1 MSGSSN
7 KRYLNFQAKVLI
19 PVVTIGVLFLGIILM
34 LVSQHLT
41 AQLEEDAKQLLTT
54 SEAVFRDSY
63 EIRTRNLLLRYQNVV
78 NEPRFKAVAQLAE
91 PKTMTMLLSELLIEM
106 GQDTEVLVYTP
117 EGNIFSSAAKR
128 EQNLNLQEFRLRS
141 SVSIEDA
148 LRTQVGADTIA
159 VEQRL
164 FNVISVPVIVSE
176 SPAGILTIGVRVGN
190 QAAEEF
196 KLLTRSEIA
205 FVVNNAVAVSTLQD
219 KKFYPQLITKF
230 QELSGSKTTQ
240 VVTPNGE
247 RFLCMAGKFSHSS
260 SHVGYLVLSS
270 YEKALHEKKVV
281 QERLALLSLMGIL
294 LCSLLIWV
302 LIRRITR
309 PLRELRNSVE
319 AVGRGDFSQ
328 RIEVHSNDEY
338 GELATV
344 FNQMMENLNASQ
356 AEIERTLQRLK
367 STQDQLVQT
376 EKLSAIGKFVAGV
389 AHELNNPLTGVI
401 GFSEMLQDTG
411 MNDHQQNYL
420 NRIIDSAERC
430 HKIVQ
435 SLLSF
440 SRGRRPE
447 RKSVNIN
454 QLIEATIEIFK
465 YELPVSN
472 IKVTSDFA
480 TNLPALLIDPHQV
493 QLVFLNILNNARQ
506 AIESKQTSGEIHIT
520 TDLVEGQVRISFRD
534 NGPGISPENLS
545 QIFDPFFTTK
555 SVGEGTGLGL
565 SLSYGIIH
573 EHDGTITA
581 KNNNGKGVTFIIEL
595 PVVSIKDEHEAVKV
609 TAAALAKIDR
619 ASANKILVIDDE
631 ENILELIKEALSVY
645 GYNVETVCD
654 GEAAIRAVKNQAYDL
669 IICDWKIPG
678 IGGKLI
684 YERLKEMNPQALD
697 RFFFITGDILGEN
710 AEKFLRLEKKIC
722 LFKPFSIEQF
732 RTTVQEV
739 LHSDADP
746 SDLTTS

>member
-1 MSGSSN
+1 MSGSPN

-19 PVVTIGVLFLGIILM
+19 PVVTVGVLFLGTILW
-34 LVSQHLT
+34 LVSRHLT

-91 PKTMTMLLSELLIEM
+91 PKTMTMLLTELLIEM
-106 GQDTEVLVYTP
+106 GPDTEVLVYTP
-117 EGNIFSSAAKR
+117 EGNIFSAAAKR
-128 EQNLNLQEFRLRS
+128 EQNMNLQEFKLRS
-141 SVSIEDA
+141 SVSIEDV
-148 LRTQVGADTIA
+148 LRNQVGADTIA
-159 VEQRL
+159 IDQHL
-164 FNVISVPVIVSE
+164 FNVISVPVIVNE

-190 QAAEEF
+190 QAAQEF

-219 KKFYPQLITKF
+219 TRFYPQLIAKS
-230 QELSGSKTTQ
+230 QQLSGSKTIE

-260 SHVGYLVLSS
+260 SNIGYLILSS
-270 YEKALHEKKVV
+270 YEKALHEKKVM
-281 QERLALLSLMGIL
+281 QERLTLLSLMGIL

-344 FNQMMENLNASQ
+344 FNQMMENLNASH
-356 AEIERTLQRLK
+356 AEIQRTLQRLK

-411 MNDHQQNYL
+411 INEHQQNYL

-440 SRGRRPE
+440 SRRRRPE
-447 RKSVNIN
+447 RTSVNIN
-454 QLIEATIEIFK
+454 QLIETTIEIFK

-472 IKVTSDFA
+472 IEVTSNFSPD
-480 TNLPALLIDPHQV
+480 LPSLRIDPHQI
-493 QLVFLNILNNARQ
+493 QIVFLNILNNARQ
-506 AIESKQTSGEIHIT
+506 AIESQQTSGLICIT
-520 TDLVEGQVRISFRD
+520 TELVEGHVRISFRD
-534 NGPGISPENLS
+534 NGPGIQRKTYHKDS
-545 QIFDPFFTTK
+545 DPFFTTK
-555 SVGEGTGLGL
+555 PVGEGTGLGL
-565 SLSYGIIH
+565 SLAYGIIY
-573 EHDGTITA
+573 EHGGTISA
-581 KNNNGKGVTFIIEL
+581 RNNDDHGVTFVIEL
-595 PVVSIKDEHEAVKV
+595 PAASIKEEHETIKI
-609 TAAALAKIDR
+609 AATTLPKIR
-619 ASANKILVIDDE
+619 QASGNKILVIDDE
-631 ENILELIKEALSVY
+631 ENILELIKQALAVY
-645 GYNVETVCD
+645 GYKVETACD
-654 GEAAIRAVKNQAYDL
+654 GEAAIRAVKNESYDL

-678 IGGKLI
+678 QGGQMI
-684 YERLKEMNPQALD
+684 YERLKEMNPQALE

-710 AEKFLRLEKKIC
+710 AQNFLRTEKKIC

-732 RTTVQEV
+732 RTTVHEV
-739 LHSDADP
+739 LNSSSDP
-746 SDLTTS
+746 SNLTTA

>member
-1 MSGSSN
+1 VSN
-7 KRYLNFQAKVLI
+7 KPYLNFQAKVLI
-19 PVVTIGVLFLGIILM
+19 PVFTLSVLFLGIILW
-34 LVSQHLT
+34 LVSRHLT

-78 NEPRFKAVAQLAE
+78 NEPRFKAVAQLGE

-106 GQDTEVLVYTP
+106 GPDTEVLIYTP
-117 EGNIFSSAAKR
+117 AENIFSAAAER
-128 EQNLNLQEFRLRS
+128 EPNLNLQEFRLRS
-141 SVSIEDA
+141 SVSIQNA
-148 LRTQVGADTIA
+148 LQKQVGADTIA
-159 VEQRL
+159 VEQHL
-164 FNVISVPVIVSE
+164 FNVISVPVIVNE

-190 QAAEEF
+190 QAAQEF

-205 FVVNNAVAVSTLQD
+205 FVVNNAVAVSTFKD
-219 KKFYPQLITKF
+219 PKIYPQLLTKF
-230 QELSGSKTTQ
+230 QKLSGSKTAEI
-240 VVTPNGE
+240 VTPEGE
-247 RFLCMAGKFSHSS
+247 RFLCMAGRFSHSS
-260 SHVGYLVLSS
+260 SNVSYLILSS
-270 YEKALHEKKVV
+270 YEKALHEQKVM
-281 QERLALLSLMGIL
+281 QERLTLLSLTGIL

-309 PLRELRNSVE
+309 PLTDLRNSVE

-328 RIEVHSNDEY
+328 RIDVHSNDEY

-356 AEIERTLQRLK
+356 KRLK

-401 GFSEMLQDTG
+401 GFSEMLQDTR
-411 MNDHQQNYL
+411 MNEHQQNYL

-440 SRGRRPE
+440 SRKRPPE
-447 RKSVNIN
+447 RSSVNIN
-454 QLIEATIEIFK
+454 QLIQSTIEIFK
-465 YELPVSN
+465 YELPVNN
-472 IKVTSDFA
+472 IEVTSSFA
-480 TNLPALLIDPHQV
+480 SDLPALLIDSHQI
-493 QLVFLNILNNARQ
+493 QLVFLNIMNNARQ
-506 AIESKQTSGEIHIT
+506 AIESQQTSGVIHIT
-520 TDLVEGQVRISFRD
+520 TELIEGHVRISLCD
-534 NGPGISPENLS
+534 NGPGIAAKNLS

-565 SLSYGIIH
+565 SLSYGIIR

-581 KNNNGKGVTFIIEL
+581 KNNNDSKGVTFIIDL
-595 PVVSIKDEHEAVKV
+595 PVVSIKDETVRITPAVLSRV
-609 TAAALAKIDR
+609 ER

-631 ENILELIKEALSVY
+631 ENILELIKEALGVY

-654 GEAAIRAVKNQAYDL
+654 GEAALRAVNNQSYDL

-678 IGGKLI
+678 ISGQSI
-684 YERLKEMNPQALD
+684 YERLREKNPQALEK
-697 RFFFITGDILGEN
+697 FFFITGDILGES
-710 AEKFLRLEKKIC
+710 AEKFLRIEKKIC

-732 RTTVQEV
+732 RTTVQQV
-739 LHSDADP
+739 LHSNHDS
-746 SDLTTS
+746 SDLTTT

>member
-1 MSGSSN
+1 VSGLSN

-19 PVVTIGVLFLGIILM
+19 PVVTVSILFLGILLW
-34 LVSQHLT
+34 LVSRHLT

-91 PKTMTMLLSELLIEM
+91 PKTMTMLLTELLNEM
-106 GQDTEVLVYTP
+106 GQDTEVLIYTA
-117 EGNIFSSAAKR
+117 EGNIFSAAAKR
-128 EQNLNLQEFRLRS
+128 ERNLNLQEFRSRS

-148 LRTQVGADTIA
+148 LRNQVGADTIA
-159 VEQRL
+159 INQRV
-164 FNVISVPVIVSE
+164 FNVISVPVVVNE
-176 SPAGILTIGVRVGN
+176 SRAGILTIGIRVGN
-190 QAAEEF
+190 QAAQEF

-205 FVVNNAVAVSTLQD
+205 LVVNNVVAVSTLEDQ
-219 KKFYPQLITKF
+219 KFYPQLITKF
-230 QELSGSKTTQ
+230 QQLSGLKTTE
-240 VVTPNGE
+240 VITPGGE
-247 RFLCMAGKFSHSS
+247 RFLCMVGRFSHSS
-260 SHVGYLVLSS
+260 SNVGYLILSS
-270 YEKALHEKKVV
+270 YEKALHEKKVM
-281 QERLALLSLMGIL
+281 QEKLTLLSLVGIL
-294 LCSLLIWV
+294 LCCLLIWV

-344 FNQMMENLNASQ
+344 FNQMMENLNASH
-356 AEIERTLQRLK
+356 AEIQRTLERLK
-367 STQDQLVQT
+367 STQDQLLQT

-411 MNDHQQNYL
+411 INEHQQNYL

-440 SRGRRPE
+440 SRRRRVE
-447 RKSVNIN
+447 RESININ
-454 QLIEATIEIFK
+454 QLIESTIEIFK

-472 IKVTSDFA
+472 IEVTLDFA
-480 TNLPALLIDPHQV
+480 SDLPSLLIDPHQI

-506 AIESKQTSGEIHIT
+506 AIESQQSSGLIHIT
-520 TDLVEGQVRISFRD
+520 TELVEDHVRISFRD
-534 NGPGISPENLS
+534 NGPGIPSENLS

-555 SVGEGTGLGL
+555 SVGDGTGLGL
-565 SLSYGIIH
+565 SLSYGIIR

-581 KNNNGKGVTFIIEL
+581 RNNDGKGVTFIIDL
-595 PVVSIKDEHEAVKV
+595 PVVSIIEKQEAVKTA
-609 TAAALAKIDR
+609 TAALPEIGQD
-619 ASANKILVIDDE
+619 SGNKILVIDDE
-631 ENILELIKEALSVY
+631 ENILELIKEALAVY
-645 GYNVETVCD
+645 GYKVETVCD
-654 GEAAIRAVKNQAYDL
+654 GEAALRAVNKDSYDL

-678 IGGKLI
+678 LGGQMI
-684 YERLKEMNPQALD
+684 YERLRQMNPQALEK
-697 RFFFITGDILGEN
+697 FFFITGDILSEN
-710 AEKFLRLEKKIC
+710 AEKFLRIEKKIC
-722 LFKPFSIEQF
+722 LFKPFSVEQF

-739 LHSDADP
+739 LHSN
-746 SDLTTS
+746 

>member
-1 MSGSSN
+1 
-7 KRYLNFQAKVLI
+7 
-19 PVVTIGVLFLGIILM
+19 
-34 LVSQHLT
+34 
-41 AQLEEDAKQLLTT
+41 
-54 SEAVFRDSY
+54 
-63 EIRTRNLLLRYQNVV
+63 
-78 NEPRFKAVAQLAE
+78 
-91 PKTMTMLLSELLIEM
+91 MTMLLTELLIEM
-106 GQDTEVLVYTP
+106 GPDTEVLMYTP
-117 EGNIFSSAAKR
+117 EGNIFSAAAKR
-128 EQNLNLQEFRLRS
+128 EQNLNLQEFKLRS

-148 LRTQVGADTIA
+148 LRNQVGADTIA
-159 VEQRL
+159 IDQHL
-164 FNVISVPVIVSE
+164 FNVISVPVIVNE
-176 SPAGILTIGVRVGN
+176 NPAGILTIGVRVGN
-190 QAAEEF
+190 QAAQEF

-205 FVVNNAVAVSTLQD
+205 FVVKNAVVVSTLQD
-219 KKFYPQLITKF
+219 SRFYPQLIAKF
-230 QELSGSKTTQ
+230 QQLSGSKTAE

-247 RFLCMAGKFSHSS
+247 RLLCMAGNFSRSS
-260 SHVGYLVLSS
+260 SNVGYLILSS
-270 YEKALHEKKVV
+270 YEKALHEKKVM
-281 QERLALLSLMGIL
+281 QQRLTLLSLMGIL
-294 LCSLLIWV
+294 LCALLIWV

-356 AEIERTLQRLK
+356 AEIQRTLQRLK

-411 MNDHQQNYL
+411 INEHQQNYL

-430 HKIVQ
+430 HRIVQ

-440 SRGRRPE
+440 SRRRRPE
-447 RKSVNIN
+447 RTSVNIN
-454 QLIEATIEIFK
+454 QLIETTIEIFN
-465 YELPVSN
+465 YELPASN
-472 IKVTSDFA
+472 IEVTSDFA
-480 TNLPALLIDPHQV
+480 SDLPALLIDPHQV

-506 AIESKQTSGEIHIT
+506 AIESQQTNGSIHIT
-520 TDLVEGQVRISFRD
+520 TELVEARVRISFRD
-534 NGPGISPENLS
+534 NGPGIPTENLS

-565 SLSYGIIH
+565 SLAYGIIH

-581 KNNNGKGVTFIIEL
+581 RNNNNKGVTFIIEL
-595 PVVSIKDEHEAVKV
+595 PIALIKGEHEAVKIA
-609 TAAALAKIDR
+609 TAALPKIR
-619 ASANKILVIDDE
+619 QASGNRILVIDDE
-631 ENILELIKEALSVY
+631 ENILELIKEALAVY
-645 GYNVETVCD
+645 GYKVETASD
-654 GEAAIRAVKNQAYDL
+654 GETAIRAINKDSYDL

-678 IGGKLI
+678 LSGQII
-684 YERLKEMNPQALD
+684 YERLREMNPQALE

-739 LHSDADP
+739 LHSS
-746 SDLTTS
+746 SDRSNLTTT

>member
-1 MSGSSN
+1 VSN
-7 KRYLNFQAKVLI
+7 KPYLNFQAKVLI
-19 PVVTIGVLFLGIILM
+19 PVFTLSILFLGIILW
-34 LVSQHLT
+34 LVSRHLT

-91 PKTMTMLLSELLIEM
+91 QKTMTMLLSELLIEM
-106 GQDTEVLVYTP
+106 GPDTEVLMYTP
-117 EGNIFSSAAKR
+117 EGNNFSSAAKR
-128 EQNLNLQEFRLRS
+128 EQNLNLQEFKSRS
-141 SVSIEDA
+141 SISIEDA
-148 LRTQVGADTIA
+148 LRKQVGADTIA

-164 FNVISVPVIVSE
+164 FNVISVPVVVNE

-190 QAAEEF
+190 QAAQEF

-205 FVVNNAVAVSTLQD
+205 FVVKNNVAVSTFKD
-219 KKFYPQLITKF
+219 PKFYPQLITKF
-230 QELSGSKTTQ
+230 QQLSGSQTAE
-240 VVTPNGE
+240 VVTPQGE
-247 RFLCMAGKFSHSS
+247 RFLCIAGRFSHSS
-260 SHVGYLVLSS
+260 SNIGYLILSS
-270 YEKALHEKKVV
+270 YEKALHEQKLM
-281 QERLALLSLMGIL
+281 QERLTLLSLTGIL

-309 PLRELRNSVE
+309 PLRELRTSVE

-328 RIEVHSNDEY
+328 RIDIHSNDEY

-344 FNQMMENLNASQ
+344 FNQMMENLNSSH
-356 AEIERTLQRLK
+356 AEIQRTLQRLK

-411 MNDHQQNYL
+411 INEHQQNYL

-440 SRGRRPE
+440 SRVRRPE
-447 RKSVNIN
+447 RTSVNIN
-454 QLIEATIEIFK
+454 QLIEATVEIFK
-465 YELPVSN
+465 YELPVNN
-472 IKVTSDFA
+472 IEVTSDFA
-480 TNLPALLIDPHQV
+480 SNLPALLIDPHQI

-506 AIESKQTSGEIHIT
+506 AIESQQTSGTIHIKT
-520 TDLVEGQVRISFRD
+520 ELVEGHVRISFCD
-534 NGPGISPENLS
+534 NGPGIPNENLS
-545 QIFDPFFTTK
+545 KIFDPFFTTK
-555 SVGEGTGLGL
+555 AVGEGTGLGL
-565 SLSYGIIH
+565 SLSYGIIR
-573 EHDGTITA
+573 EHDGTIIA
-581 KNNNGKGVTFIIEL
+581 RNNNGNGVTFIIDL
-595 PVVSIKDEHEAVKV
+595 QVVSIKSDQEATKILP
-609 TAAALAKIDR
+609 ALQKMER

-631 ENILELIKEALSVY
+631 ENILELIKEALAVY

-654 GEAAIRAVKNQAYDL
+654 GETALRAVNNQSYDL

-678 IGGKLI
+678 ISGQSI
-684 YERLKEMNPQALD
+684 YERLREMNPQALE
-697 RFFFITGDILGEN
+697 RFLFITGDILGEN
-710 AEKFLRLEKKIC
+710 AERFLRVEKKIC

-739 LHSDADP
+739 LHSAPEP
-746 SDLTTS
+746 SDLTTN

>member
-1 MSGSSN
+1 VSN
-7 KRYLNFQAKVLI
+7 KPYLNFQAKVLI
-19 PVVTIGVLFLGIILM
+19 PVFTLSILFLGIILW
-34 LVSQHLT
+34 LVSRHLT

-106 GQDTEVLVYTP
+106 GPDTEVLLYTP
-117 EGNIFSSAAKR
+117 AGNIFSSAAKR
-128 EQNLNLQEFRLRS
+128 EQNLNLQEFKSRS

-148 LRTQVGADTIA
+148 LRRQIGADTIA

-164 FNVISVPVIVSE
+164 FNVISVPVVVSE
-176 SPAGILTIGVRVGN
+176 NPAGILTIGVRVGS
-190 QAAEEF
+190 QAAQEF

-205 FVVNNAVAVSTLQD
+205 VVVKNAVAVSTLKD
-219 KKFYPQLITKF
+219 PKFYPQLITKF
-230 QELSGSKTTQ
+230 QQLSGSQTAEI
-240 VVTPNGE
+240 VTPDGE
-247 RFLCMAGKFSHSS
+247 RFLCMAGRFSHSS
-260 SHVGYLVLSS
+260 SNIGYLILSS
-270 YEKALHEKKVV
+270 YEKALHEQKVM
-281 QERLALLSLMGIL
+281 QERLTLLSLIGIL

-328 RIEVHSNDEY
+328 RIEIHSNDEY

-344 FNQMMENLNASQ
+344 FNQMMENLYASQ
-356 AEIERTLQRLK
+356 AEIQHTLQRLK

-411 MNDHQQNYL
+411 INEHQQNYL

-430 HKIVQ
+430 HRIVQ

-440 SRGRRPE
+440 SRRRRPE
-447 RKSVNIN
+447 RTSVNIN
-454 QLIEATIEIFK
+454 QLIESTVEIFK
-465 YELPVSN
+465 YELPVNN
-472 IKVTSDFA
+472 IEVTSDFGSD
-480 TNLPALLIDPHQV
+480 LPALLIDPHQI

-506 AIESKQTSGEIHIT
+506 AIELRQTRGVIHIIT
-520 TDLVEGQVRISFRD
+520 ELIEGHVRISFCD
-534 NGPGISPENLS
+534 NGPGIPTENLL

-565 SLSYGIIH
+565 SLSYGIIR
-573 EHDGTITA
+573 EHDGTIIA
-581 KNNNGKGVTFIIEL
+581 KNNNGKGVTFIIDL
-595 PVVSIKDEHEAVKV
+595 PVVSIKAEHEAVK
-609 TAAALAKIDR
+609 TMPAAMVKMEQ

-631 ENILELIKEALSVY
+631 ENILELIKEALAVY

-654 GEAAIRAVKNQAYDL
+654 GESAMRAVNNQSYDL

-678 IGGKLI
+678 IGGQSI
-684 YERLKEMNPQALD
+684 YERLREMNPRALEK
-697 RFFFITGDILGEN
+697 FFFITGDILGEN
-710 AEKFLRLEKKIC
+710 AEKFLRVEKKIC

-739 LHSDADP
+739 LHSNSDP
-746 SDLTTS
+746 SDLTTT

>member
-19 PVVTIGVLFLGIILM
+19 PVFTLSILFLVIILW
-34 LVSQHLT
+34 LVGRHLT

-106 GQDTEVLVYTP
+106 GTDTEVLVYTP

-128 EQNLNLQEFRLRS
+128 DPNLNLQEFRLRS
-141 SVSIEDA
+141 VVSIEDA
-148 LRTQVGADTIA
+148 LQKQVGADTIA

-164 FNVISVPVIVSE
+164 FNVISVPVIVNE

-190 QAAEEF
+190 QAAQEF

-205 FVVNNAVAVSTLQD
+205 FVVNNAVAVSTL
-219 KKFYPQLITKF
+219 KNTNFYPQLITKF
-230 QELSGSKTTQ
+230 KQLHSSQTAEI
-240 VVTPNGE
+240 VTPERE
-247 RFLCMAGKFSHSS
+247 RFLCMTGRFSRSS
-260 SHVGYLVLSS
+260 SNVGYVILSS
-270 YEKALHEKKVV
+270 YERALHEKNVM
-281 QERLALLSLMGIL
+281 QERLTLLSLVGIL

-309 PLRELRNSVE
+309 PLRELRTSVE

-356 AEIERTLQRLK
+356 AEIQRTLQRLK

-411 MNDHQQNYL
+411 INEHQQNYL

-440 SRGRRPE
+440 SRRRRPE
-447 RKSVNIN
+447 RRSVDIN
-454 QLIEATIEIFK
+454 QLINATIEIFK

-472 IKVTSDFA
+472 IEVTFDFA
-480 TNLPALLIDPHQV
+480 SNLPALLIDPHQI
-493 QLVFLNILNNARQ
+493 QLVFLNILNNARH
-506 AIESKQTSGEIHIT
+506 AIESQQSSGAIHIT
-520 TDLVEGQVRISFRD
+520 TELIEGHVRISFRD
-534 NGPGISPENLS
+534 NGPGISPENIS

-565 SLSYGIIH
+565 SLSYGVIH

-581 KNNNGKGVTFIIEL
+581 KNNDVKGVTFIIEL
-595 PVVSIKDEHEAVKV
+595 PVVSIKAEHEA
-609 TAAALAKIDR
+609 AKIAVATLPKIAQ

-631 ENILELIKEALSVY
+631 ENILELIKEALAVY

-654 GEAAIRAVKNQAYDL
+654 GESAIRAVNNQSYDL

-678 IGGKLI
+678 ISGQSI
-684 YERLKEMNPQALD
+684 YERLRELNPQALQ

-710 AEKFLRLEKKIC
+710 AEKFLKVEKKIC
-722 LFKPFSIEQF
+722 LFKPFSVEQF

-739 LHSDADP
+739 LRSNSD
-746 SDLTTS
+746 SQI

>member
-1 MSGSSN
+1 VSN
-7 KRYLNFQAKVLI
+7 KPYLNFQAKVLI
-19 PVVTIGVLFLGIILM
+19 PVFTLSILFLGIILW
-34 LVSQHLT
+34 LVSRHLT

-78 NEPRFKAVAQLAE
+78 NEPRFKAVALLAE
-91 PKTMTMLLSELLIEM
+91 AKTMTMLLSELLIEM
-106 GQDTEVLVYTP
+106 GPDTEVLLYTP
-117 EGNIFSSAAKR
+117 SGNVFSSAAKR
-128 EQNLNLQEFRLRS
+128 EQNLNIEEFKSRS
-141 SVSIEDA
+141 SISIEDA
-148 LRTQVGADTIA
+148 LRKQAGADTIA

-164 FNVISVPVIVSE
+164 FNVISVPVVVNE
-176 SPAGILTIGVRVGN
+176 SPAGILTIGVRVGS
-190 QAAEEF
+190 QAAQEF

-205 FVVNNAVAVSTLQD
+205 FVVNNVVVVSTF
-219 KKFYPQLITKF
+219 KETKFYPQLVAKF
-230 QELSGSKTTQ
+230 QQLSGSQTTET
-240 VVTPNGE
+240 VAPGGE
-247 RFLCMAGKFSHSS
+247 RFLCMAGRFSHSS
-260 SHVGYLVLSS
+260 SNVGYLILSS
-270 YEKALHEKKVV
+270 YEKALHEQKVM
-281 QERLALLSLMGIL
+281 QERLTLLSLTGIL

-309 PLRELRNSVE
+309 PLRELRSSVE

-328 RIEVHSNDEY
+328 RIDVHSNDEY

-356 AEIERTLQRLK
+356 KSLR

-411 MNDHQQNYL
+411 INEHQQNYL
-420 NRIIDSAERC
+420 NRVIDSAERC

-440 SRGRRPE
+440 SRRRRPE
-447 RKSVNIN
+447 RTSVNIN
-454 QLIEATIEIFK
+454 QLIESTVEIFK

-472 IKVTSDFA
+472 IEVTSDLA
-480 TNLPALLIDPHQV
+480 SDLPALLIDPHQI

-506 AIESKQTSGEIHIT
+506 AIESQETSGVIHIT
-520 TDLVEGQVRISFRD
+520 TELTEGHVRISFCD
-534 NGPGISPENLS
+534 NGPGIPSENLS

-565 SLSYGIIH
+565 SLSYGIIR
-573 EHDGTITA
+573 EHDGAITA
-581 KNNNGKGVTFIIEL
+581 KNNDEKGVTFIIDL
-595 PVVSIKDEHEAVKV
+595 PVVSIKDEHKPIKIPP
-609 TAAALAKIDR
+609 AAFAKLER

-631 ENILELIKEALSVY
+631 ENILELIKEALAGY

-654 GEAAIRAVKNQAYDL
+654 GESALRAVKNQTYDL

-678 IGGKLI
+678 ISGQSF
-684 YERLKEMNPQALD
+684 YERLREMNPQALQ
-697 RFFFITGDILGEN
+697 RFFFITGDILGES
-710 AEKFLRLEKKIC
+710 AEKFLRVEKKIC
-722 LFKPFSIEQF
+722 LFKPFSIDQF

-739 LHSDADP
+739 LHSNPEP
-746 SDLTTS
+746 SDLTTT

>member
-1 MSGSSN
+1 MSGISH
-7 KRYLNFQAKVLI
+7 KPYLNFQAKVLI
-19 PVVTIGVLFLGIILM
+19 PVVTVGVVFLGTILW
-34 LVSQHLT
+34 LVSRHLT

-54 SEAVFRDSY
+54 SAAVFLDSY
-63 EIRTRNLLLRYQNVV
+63 EIRTHNLLLRYQNVV

-91 PKTMTMLLSELLIEM
+91 PKTMTMLLTELLVEM
-106 GQDTEVLVYTP
+106 GPDTEVLMYTP
-117 EGNIFSSAAKR
+117 EGNIFSAAAKR
-128 EQNLNLQEFRLRS
+128 EQSLNLQEFRLRS

-148 LRTQVGADTIA
+148 MRNQIGADTIA
-159 VEQRL
+159 IDQHL
-164 FNVISVPVIVSE
+164 FNVISVPVIVNE

-190 QAAEEF
+190 QAAQEF

-219 KKFYPQLITKF
+219 SRFYPQLIAKF
-230 QELSGSKTTQ
+230 QQLSGSKTTD
-240 VVTPNGE
+240 VVTPSGE
-247 RFLCMAGKFSHSS
+247 RFLCMAGNFSHSS
-260 SHVGYLVLSS
+260 SHVGYLILSS
-270 YEKALHEKKVV
+270 YEKALHKKKVM
-281 QERLALLSLMGIL
+281 QQRLTLLSLMGIL
-294 LCSLLIWV
+294 LCSLLIWI

-328 RIEVHSNDEY
+328 RIKVQSNDEY

-356 AEIERTLQRLK
+356 AEIQRTLQRLK

-411 MNDHQQNYL
+411 INEHQQNYL

-440 SRGRRPE
+440 SRRRRPE
-447 RKSVNIN
+447 RTSVNIN
-454 QLIEATIEIFK
+454 QLLETTIEIFK

-472 IKVTSDFA
+472 IEVTSDFA
-480 TNLPALLIDPHQV
+480 SDLPALLIDPHQF

-506 AIESKQTSGEIHIT
+506 AIESQQANGSIHIT
-520 TDLVEGQVRISFRD
+520 TELVKDHVRISFRD
-534 NGPGISPENLS
+534 NGPGVPAENLS

-565 SLSYGIIH
+565 SLAYGIIH

-581 KNNNGKGVTFIIEL
+581 RNNNDKGVTFIIEL
-595 PVVSIKDEHEAVKV
+595 PIVSIKEDHEAVKIA
-609 TAAALAKIDR
+609 TATLPKIR
-619 ASANKILVIDDE
+619 QASGHRILVIDDE
-631 ENILELIKEALSVY
+631 ENILELIKEALAVY
-645 GYNVETVCD
+645 GYKVETASD
-654 GEAAIRAVKNQAYDL
+654 GETAIRAINKDLYDL

-678 IGGKLI
+678 
-684 YERLKEMNPQALD
+684 
-697 RFFFITGDILGEN
+697 LGWAN
-710 AEKFLRLEKKIC
+710 YL
-722 LFKPFSIEQF
+722 
-732 RTTVQEV
+732 
-739 LHSDADP
+739 
-746 SDLTTS
+746 

>member
-1 MSGSSN
+1 MTRFSN

-19 PVVTIGVLFLGIILM
+19 PVVTVSMLFLGIM
-34 LVSQHLT
+34 LWLGNHYLT
-41 AQLEEDAKQLLTT
+41 VQLEEDAKQLLTT

-91 PKTMTMLLSELLIEM
+91 PKTMTMLLSELLYEM
-106 GQDTEVLVYTP
+106 GQDTEVLHYTAN
-117 EGNIFSSAAKR
+117 GNTFSVAVNR
-128 EQNLNLQEFRLRS
+128 GQTLNLQEFRSRS

-148 LRTQVGADTIA
+148 LRKQVGADTITID
-159 VEQRL
+159 QRL
-164 FNVISVPVIVSE
+164 FNVISVPVIVNE

-190 QAAEEF
+190 QAAQEF

-219 KKFYPQLITKF
+219 PKFYPQLISKF
-230 QELSGSKTTQ
+230 LQLSGSKTTEI
-240 VVTPNGE
+240 VTPNGE
-247 RFLCMAGKFSHSS
+247 RFLGMAGHFSHSS
-260 SHVGYLVLSS
+260 SNVGYLILSS
-270 YEKALHEKKVV
+270 YEKALHEKKVM
-281 QERLALLSLMGIL
+281 QERLTLLSLTGIL
-294 LCSLLIWV
+294 LCCLLIWV

-309 PLRELRNSVE
+309 PLRELRSSVE

-328 RIEVHSNDEY
+328 RINVHSNDEY

-344 FNQMMENLNASQ
+344 FNQMMENLNASH
-356 AEIERTLQRLK
+356 AEIQHTLQRLK
-367 STQDQLVQT
+367 NTQDQLVQT

-401 GFSEMLQDTG
+401 GFSEMLQDTQ
-411 MNDHQQNYL
+411 MNERQQNYL

-440 SRGRRPE
+440 SRRRRPD
-447 RKSVNIN
+447 RTLVNIN
-454 QLIEATIEIFK
+454 QLIETTIEIFK

-472 IKVTSDFA
+472 IQVTSDFA
-480 TNLPALLIDPHQV
+480 SDLPSLLIDPHQI
-493 QLVFLNILNNARQ
+493 QLIFLNILNNARQ
-506 AIESKQTSGEIHIT
+506 AIESQQSSGQIHIT
-520 TDLVEGQVRISFRD
+520 TELTEGHVRISIRD
-534 NGPGISPENLS
+534 NGPGIPPENLS

-555 SVGEGTGLGL
+555 PVGEGTGLGL
-565 SLSYGIIH
+565 SLAYGIIH

-581 KNNNGKGVTFIIEL
+581 KNNDGKGVTFIIEL
-595 PVVSIKDEHEAVKV
+595 PVVSIKEKQEAVKIA
-609 TAAALAKIDR
+609 TSALPKMGQAPG
-619 ASANKILVIDDE
+619 NKILVIDDE
-631 ENILELIKEALSVY
+631 ENILELIKEALGVY
-645 GYNVETVCD
+645 GYQVETVSD
-654 GEAAIRAVKNQAYDL
+654 GESALRAVKRGSYDL

-678 IGGKLI
+678 FGGQMI
-684 YERLKEMNPQALD
+684 YERVRQMNPQALE

-710 AEKFLRLEKKIC
+710 AEKFLRIEKKIC
-722 LFKPFSIEQF
+722 LFKPFSVEQF

-739 LHSDADP
+739 LHSTSDP
-746 SDLTTS
+746 SDLTTA

>member
-1 MSGSSN
+1 MS
-7 KRYLNFQAKVLI
+7 KKPYLNFQAKVLI
-19 PVVTIGVLFLGIILM
+19 PVFTLSILFLGIILW
-34 LVSQHLT
+34 LVSRHLT

-106 GQDTEVLVYTP
+106 GPDTEVLMYTP

-128 EQNLNLQEFRLRS
+128 EQNLNVQEFKSRS

-148 LRTQVGADTIA
+148 LRKQVGADTIA

-164 FNVISVPVIVSE
+164 FNVISVPVIVNE

-190 QAAEEF
+190 QAAQEF

-205 FVVNNAVAVSTLQD
+205 FVVKNAVAVSTLTD
-219 KKFYPQLITKF
+219 TKFYPQLITTF
-230 QELSGSKTTQ
+230 QKLSSSQTAQ
-240 VVTPNGE
+240 IVAPNGE
-247 RFLCMAGKFSHSS
+247 RFLCMTGRFSHSS
-260 SHVGYLVLSS
+260 SNVGYLILSS
-270 YEKALHEKKVV
+270 YEKALHEQHLM
-281 QERLALLSLMGIL
+281 QERLTLLSLTGIL

-309 PLRELRNSVE
+309 PLRELRTSVE

-328 RIEVHSNDEY
+328 RIEIHSNDEY

-344 FNQMMENLNASQ
+344 FNQMMENLNASH
-356 AEIERTLQRLK
+356 AEIQRTLQRLK

-411 MNDHQQNYL
+411 INEHQQNYL

-440 SRGRRPE
+440 SRVRRPE
-447 RKSVNIN
+447 RTSVNIN
-454 QLIEATIEIFK
+454 QLIEATVEIFK

-472 IKVTSDFA
+472 IEVTSDFA
-480 TNLPALLIDPHQV
+480 SNLPALLIDPHQI

-506 AIESKQTSGEIHIT
+506 AIESQQTSGAIHIT
-520 TDLVEGQVRISFRD
+520 TELVEGHVRISFRD
-534 NGPGISPENLS
+534 NGPGIPNENLS

-565 SLSYGIIH
+565 SLSYGIIR

-581 KNNNGKGVTFIIEL
+581 KNNKDKGVTFIIDL
-595 PVVSIKDEHEAVKV
+595 HVVSVKDKQEAVKLLPAV
-609 TAAALAKIDR
+609 PKIER
-619 ASANKILVIDDE
+619 GSANKILVIDDE
-631 ENILELIKEALSVY
+631 ENILELIKEALAVY

-654 GEAAIRAVKNQAYDL
+654 GETALRAVKNHSYDL

-678 IGGKLI
+678 ISGQSI
-684 YERLKEMNPQALD
+684 YERLREMNPQALE

-710 AEKFLRLEKKIC
+710 AEKFLRVEKKIC

-739 LHSDADP
+739 LHSNPEP
-746 SDLTTS
+746 SDLTTN

>member
-1 MSGSSN
+1 MW
-7 KRYLNFQAKVLI
+7 
-19 PVVTIGVLFLGIILM
+19 
-34 LVSQHLT
+34 LVSRHLT

-91 PKTMTMLLSELLIEM
+91 SKTMTMLLSELLIEM
-106 GQDTEVLVYTP
+106 GPDTEVLIYTP
-117 EGNIFSSAAKR
+117 EGNTFSSAAKR
-128 EQNLNLQEFRLRS
+128 EQNLNVQEFKSRS
-141 SVSIEDA
+141 SISIEDA
-148 LRTQVGADTIA
+148 LRKQVGADTIA

-164 FNVISVPVIVSE
+164 FNVISVPVVVNE

-190 QAAEEF
+190 QAAQEF

-205 FVVNNAVAVSTLQD
+205 FVVKNNVAVSTFKD
-219 KKFYPQLITKF
+219 PKFYPQLVTKF
-230 QELSGSKTTQ
+230 RQLSGTQ
-240 VVTPNGE
+240 TAEVVTPQGE
-247 RFLCMAGKFSHSS
+247 RFLCIAGRFSHSS
-260 SHVGYLVLSS
+260 SNIGYLILSS
-270 YEKALHEKKVV
+270 YEKALHEQKLM
-281 QERLALLSLMGIL
+281 QERLTLLSLMGIL

-309 PLRELRNSVE
+309 PLRELRTSAE

-328 RIEVHSNDEY
+328 RIEIHSNDEY

-344 FNQMMENLNASQ
+344 FNQMMENLNSSH
-356 AEIERTLQRLK
+356 AEIQRTLQRLK

-401 GFSEMLQDTG
+401 GFSEMLQDTVI
-411 MNDHQQNYL
+411 NEHQQNYL

-440 SRGRRPE
+440 SRVRRPA
-447 RKSVNIN
+447 RTSVNIN
-454 QLIEATIEIFK
+454 QLIEATVEIFK
-465 YELPVSN
+465 YELPVNN
-472 IKVTSDFA
+472 IEVTSDFA
-480 TNLPALLIDPHQV
+480 SNLPALLIDPHQI

-506 AIESKQTSGEIHIT
+506 AIESQQTSGAIHIT
-520 TDLVEGQVRISFRD
+520 TELVEGHVRISFRD
-534 NGPGISPENLS
+534 NGPGIPNENLS

-555 SVGEGTGLGL
+555 PVGEGTGLGL
-565 SLSYGIIH
+565 SLSYGIIR

-581 KNNNGKGVTFIIEL
+581 KNNTDKGVTFIIDL
-595 PVVSIKDEHEAVKV
+595 HVVSVKDKQEAVKLLP
-609 TAAALAKIDR
+609 ALPRIER
-619 ASANKILVIDDE
+619 GSANKILVIDDE
-631 ENILELIKEALSVY
+631 ENILELIKEALAVY

-654 GEAAIRAVKNQAYDL
+654 GETALRAAKNQSYDL

-678 IGGKLI
+678 ISGQSI
-684 YERLKEMNPQALD
+684 YERLREMNPRALE

-710 AEKFLRLEKKIC
+710 AEKFLRVEKKIC

-739 LHSDADP
+739 LHSNP
-746 SDLTTS
+746 